1 LINNFAFGL
10 FWLDLAMPAQQKILM
25 MLQKKK
31 KKTYAAPPFSLFLNS
46 GKNKILHDLKKDVL
60 NVL

>member
-1 LINNFAFGL
+1 LEYFGL
-10 FWLDLAMPAQQKILM
+10 PDDHAMPAQQKILM
-25 MLQKKK
+25 MLQ